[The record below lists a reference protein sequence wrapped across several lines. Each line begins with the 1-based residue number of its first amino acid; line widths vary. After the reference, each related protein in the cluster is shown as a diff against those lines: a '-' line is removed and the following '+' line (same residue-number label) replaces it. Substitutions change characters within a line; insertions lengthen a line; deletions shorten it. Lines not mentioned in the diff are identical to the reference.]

1 MDFTL
6 KSRAAGQKPRVMNNA
21 PTRLHVTHGNKNAEA
36 HQIPI
41 RITVEAERFVLM
53 LRKRYD
59 MDDADLAPISKLI
72 DLVKSMSRA

>member
-1 MDFTL
+1 M
-6 KSRAAGQKPRVMNNA
+6 
-21 PTRLHVTHGNKNAEA
+21 HGNKNAEA

-53 LRKRYD
+53 LRKRYG

-72 DLVKSMSRA
+72 DHVKSMSRA